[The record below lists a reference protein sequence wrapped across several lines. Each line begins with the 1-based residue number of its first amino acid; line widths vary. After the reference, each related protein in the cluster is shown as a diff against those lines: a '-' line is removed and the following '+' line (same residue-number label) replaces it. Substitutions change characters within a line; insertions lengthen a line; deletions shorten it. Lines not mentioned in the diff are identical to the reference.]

1 MCSHVTSIGYI
12 SKKWWLRVAKKLNVF
27 NDDDHTGPVMN
38 VLYVDVNQKKGYI
51 RTMLCVPK

>member
-1 MCSHVTSIGYI
+1 MCSHVTRIGLY
-12 SKKWWLRVAKKLNVF
+12 KQKMVAQGCQKLNAF

-38 VLYVDVNQKKGYI
+38 VLYVDVHQKKGYI